1 MNKTVIALGCVAAL
15 GLSAAVGAS
24 AASRQP
30 EISSAALTSADMANL
45 RYAADRAEIENLQAR
60 YLFALDWQDPDAYA
74 STFAPEGVLD
84 WAGGVVNGRE
94 AIRKEVVGM
103 RATFV
108 KRAADEAPKRPSRLR
123 HMITSVVL
131 KIDGDRA
138 TGRAY
143 WFEIDNNTSTRAPI
157 VSGYGHYDD
166 ELRKVDGRWLFTRR
180 RINNEVMDSRAAS
193 MTNPAW

>member
-1 MNKTVIALGCVAAL
+1 MNKTLIAVAAVAAV
-15 GLSAAVGAS
+15 GLSAAVGG
-24 AASRQP
+24 AAISRRA
-30 EISSAALTSADMANL
+30 EAATAAMPAMDMAAV

-60 YLFALDWQDPDAYA
+60 YLFALDWQDPEAYA

-103 RATFV
+103 RATFA
-108 KRAADEAPKRPSRLR
+108 KRAANEAPKRPSRLR

-131 KIDGDRA
+131 KIDGDKAASRS
-138 TGRAY
+138 Y

-180 RINNEVMDSRAAS
+180 RINNEAMDSRAAGP
-193 MTNPAW
+193 MNPAW